1 MFVYIYKCTQ
11 WVLFNV
17 FDVSHKV
24 TADAIQSLTKWLVQC
39 SASAVILSGR
49 LTPPPQED
57 HLKPNYRSWLQV
69 LFNPAQ
75 YGYKCRLKYCTEPLR
90 KDTSILLPVFKYK
103 FDRLS
108 APVLGESYC
117 ARCTLSVPGIPKYSA
132 QAQQYPNTV
141 GWKIR
146 WNTERSENHWRACSH
161 WNTGRSPLSVPYRGL
176 TM

>member
-1 MFVYIYKCTQ
+1 MFAYIYKCTQ

-17 FDVSHKV
+17 LDVSHKV
-24 TADAIQSLTKWLVQC
+24 TADAIHSLTKWLVQC

-57 HLKPNYRSWLQV
+57 HPKPNYRSWLQV
-69 LFNPAQ
+69 LFNRAQ

-117 ARCTLSVPGIPKYSA
+117 ARCTLGVPGISKYTVSWKI
-132 QAQQYPNTV
+132 QNTV
-141 GWKIR
+141 AVKTSGGLVHI
-146 WNTERSENHWRACSH
+146 EILVVGDWRCRI
-161 WNTGRSPLSVPYRGL
+161 GD
-176 TM
+176 